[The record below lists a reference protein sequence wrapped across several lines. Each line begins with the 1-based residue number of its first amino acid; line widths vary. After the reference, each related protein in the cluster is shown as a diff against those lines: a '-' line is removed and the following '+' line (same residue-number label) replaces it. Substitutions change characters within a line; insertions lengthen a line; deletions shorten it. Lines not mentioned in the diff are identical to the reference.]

1 MKWNYYI
8 GSGWGNKMYTLRE
21 YIQFPTNNGVSE
33 SDRHVRNLGTKY
45 DESYA
50 KAVNY
55 AKEKNVPLHASPI
68 DIKDKYES
76 LDPIIRKTS
85 ELVAQQKEED
95 KIKLEKDLKEF
106 FNLHPVLIEAWEF
119 YINHEEVD
127 YFQDAFFDIYNKL
140 LQYGSLSSKQIEF
153 CYNMLSDFEENQI
166 ARKEQ
171 AILDAN
177 AEPVPV
183 TDERMQITGKI
194 LATKYVENDWG
205 GSMKSLVQDD
215 RGFKVWGTSQA
226 DKGDRVTFMARVEVS
241 QDDPKFG
248 FYKRPT
254 KVQIL

>member
-1 MKWNYYI
+1 MRQRGYYI
-8 GSGWGNKMYTLRE
+8 VGGEEYKMFTLRHC
-21 YIQFPTNNGVSE
+21 YTYPTTYGFGE
-33 SDRHVRNLGTKY
+33 SDIHIKNLSTQY
-45 DESYA
+45 DDAYA
-50 KAVNY
+50 KAVQYCEDKDDSLN
-55 AKEKNVPLHASPI
+55 ASKTWEYN
-68 DIKDKYES
+68 D
-76 LDPIIRKTS
+76 LNPIIRKTP
-85 ELVAQQKEED
+85 EFDAQQKEEAR
-95 KIKLEKDLKEF
+95 IKLEKDLKEF
-106 FNLHPVLIEAWEF
+106 SNQHPVLIEAWEF
-119 YINHEEVD
+119 YNNHEEAVHF
-127 YFQDAFFDIYNKL
+127 YDAFFDIYNKL

-153 CYNMLSDFEENQI
+153 CYNMLSDFEEKQI

>member
-1 MKWNYYI
+1 MKPRGYYI
-8 GSGWGNKMYTLRE
+8 VAGEGYKMFVLRHNFI
-21 YIQFPTNNGVSE
+21 YPTTNGYSE
-33 SDRHVRNLGTKY
+33 SDVHIKNLST
-45 DESYA
+45 DYA
-50 KAVNY
+50 KAYSKAVKY
-55 AKEKNVPLHASPI
+55 CQKNDYTLNASEI
-68 DIKDKYES
+68 WVHEDLY
-76 LDPIIRKTS
+76 PIIRETS

-153 CYNMLSDFEENQI
+153 CYNMLSDFEEKQI

>member
-1 MKWNYYI
+1 MKTNGYYI
-8 GSGWGNKMYTLRE
+8 ESGEGHKMFTLRHFFM
-21 YIQFPTNNGVSE
+21 YPTTHGFSE
-33 SDRHVRNLGTKY
+33 SDTYVKNLSTNY
-45 DESYA
+45 DEAYS
-50 KAVNY
+50 KAVKFCQENNY
-55 AKEKNVPLHASPI
+55 TLNASKTWVHR
-68 DIKDKYES
+68 DLY
-76 LDPIIRKTS
+76 PIIRDTP

-106 FNLHPVLIEAWEF
+106 FNLHPVLIEAWEL

-153 CYNMLSDFEENQI
+153 CYNMLSDFEEKQI

>member
-1 MKWNYYI
+1 
-8 GSGWGNKMYTLRE
+8 
-21 YIQFPTNNGVSE
+21 
-33 SDRHVRNLGTKY
+33 
-45 DESYA
+45 
-50 KAVNY
+50 
-55 AKEKNVPLHASPI
+55 
-68 DIKDKYES
+68 
-76 LDPIIRKTS
+76 
-85 ELVAQQKEED
+85 
-95 KIKLEKDLKEF
+95 
-106 FNLHPVLIEAWEF
+106 
-119 YINHEEVD
+119 
-127 YFQDAFFDIYNKL
+127 
-140 LQYGSLSSKQIEF
+140 
-153 CYNMLSDFEENQI
+153 MLSDFEEKQI

-226 DKGDRVTFMARVEVS
+226 EKGDRVSFMARVEVS
-241 QDDPKFG
+241 EDDPKFG